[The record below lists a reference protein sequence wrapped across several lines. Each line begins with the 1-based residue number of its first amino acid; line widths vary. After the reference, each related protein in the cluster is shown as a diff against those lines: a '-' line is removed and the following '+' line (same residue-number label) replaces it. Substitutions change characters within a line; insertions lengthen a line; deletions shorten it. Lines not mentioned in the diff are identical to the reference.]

1 MNKSAH
7 ASLQNADIE
16 YRAKACCKLI
26 KAAGALAAEAFSQRP
41 AGAFEM
47 KGPQDFLTET
57 DLAVEKLI
65 KREIETQF
73 PNDGFLGEETGG
85 IVEGDYWVVDPI
97 DGTAN
102 FARGIPHYCVAIAF
116 VSDKKIQFGAIYNPS
131 FDELYFAQKGQGAYL
146 NDTKL
151 SVSRIDNPQEASVEI
166 GWSNRLPNQDYFD
179 IIHNLFE
186 AGANV
191 RRASSGALGL
201 AYVADGRSDGYAELH
216 MNAWDCLA
224 GFLLVQE
231 AGGVIGG
238 FPETSELYE
247 GGKVMVSTPGIAD
260 LMATASGIPVLKN

>member
-1 MNKSAH
+1 MSDAELD
-7 ASLQNADIE
+7 A
-16 YRAKACCKLI
+16 RAETCRRLI
-26 KAAGALAAEAFSQRP
+26 KAAGVFAGKAFDERP

-65 KREIETQF
+65 RQEIETQF

-85 IVEGDYWVVDPI
+85 VVEGDYWVVDPI

-116 VSDKKIQFGAIYNPS
+116 VSAGEVQIGAIYNPS
-131 FDELYFAQKGQGAYL
+131 FDELYFARKGKGAYRD
-146 NDTKL
+146 DTKI
-151 SVSRIDNPQEASVEI
+151 SVSRIDRADEASIEL
-166 GWSNRLPNQDYFD
+166 GWSNRLPNQHYFD
-179 IIHNLFE
+179 IVHQLFD

-238 FPETSELYE
+238 YPETVALYQ
-247 GGKVMVSTPGIAD
+247 GGKVLAVTPGVAD
-260 LMATASGIPVLKN
+260 LLARASGIPIMK

>member
-1 MNKSAH
+1 MKSSAQVRMSDVDLD
-7 ASLQNADIE
+7 A
-16 YRAKACCKLI
+16 RAEACRKLI
-26 KAAGALAAEAFSQRP
+26 KAAGALAGKAFDERP

-65 KREIETQF
+65 RGEIEAQF
-73 PNDGFLGEETGG
+73 PSDGFLGEETGG
-85 IVEGDYWVVDPI
+85 VVEGDYWVVDPI

-116 VSDKKIQFGAIYNPS
+116 VSAGEVQIGAIYNPS
-131 FDELYFAQKGQGAYL
+131 FDELYFARKGQGAWR
-146 NDTKL
+146 NDSKI
-151 SVSRIDNPQEASVEI
+151 SVSRIARADESSIEI
-166 GWSNRLPNQDYFD
+166 GWSNRLPNQQYYD
-179 IIHNLFE
+179 IIHQLFDD
-186 AGANV
+186 GANV

-201 AYVADGRSDGYAELH
+201 AYVAEGRSDGYAELH

-238 FPETSELYE
+238 FPETAELYQ
-247 GGKVMVSTPGIAD
+247 GGKVLAATPGVAD
-260 LMATASGIPVLKN
+260 LLAKASGIPVIK